1 VTNGA
6 NPPSP
11 AVRGSAAAARAAL
24 MRRALLVSDIASTA
38 AAMWIV
44 FSLYQD
50 GINLTQIIALPCAV
64 AFFAKLYGLYDN
76 DEVRIRHATLDEVWQ
91 IAACIASL
99 AVIGALIE
107 QLALPGGQRLTF
119 LAAIAVA
126 IVLGRGITRRLVVAA
141 TPPERCVLVGSE
153 ADFEILSRRFER
165 SHHYKAVIVDRL
177 ELNEELL
184 RDTDEARE
192 MLRDLVAAHRA
203 ERVIVVSKNISNAGV
218 ERALITAG
226 LNVSIAPSFIE
237 IVGNSFVVDDLS
249 GMKLLGVRK
258 PALSRSSLA
267 IKRTFDLALTIPGLI
282 LISPL
287 LILITVAIRISS
299 SGPALYR
306 QRRIG
311 RHGYEFTIYKFRS
324 MVEDAH
330 SSRSL
335 LKKLNEADD
344 GLFKIA
350 EDPRV
355 TGVGKLIRKTGLDEL
370 PQLFNVLGGSMSLV
384 GPRPLIPEEDARLK
398 GWERFRQNVPPGM
411 TGPWQIGGSSKIPI
425 NEMAALDYRYAT
437 DWSLWVDIKL
447 LLRTVIFVLG
457 RHSL

>member
-1 VTNGA
+1 
-6 NPPSP
+6 
-11 AVRGSAAAARAAL
+11 
-24 MRRALLVSDIASTA
+24 
-38 AAMWIV
+38 
-44 FSLYQD
+44 
-50 GINLTQIIALPCAV
+50 
-64 AFFAKLYGLYDN
+64 
-76 DEVRIRHATLDEVWQ
+76 
-91 IAACIASL
+91 
-99 AVIGALIE
+99 
-107 QLALPGGQRLTF
+107 
-119 LAAIAVA
+119 
-126 IVLGRGITRRLVVAA
+126 
-141 TPPERCVLVGSE
+141 
-153 ADFEILSRRFER
+153 
-165 SHHYKAVIVDRL
+165 
-177 ELNEELL
+177 
-184 RDTDEARE
+184 
-192 MLRDLVAAHRA
+192 
-203 ERVIVVSKNISNAGV
+203 
-218 ERALITAG
+218 
-226 LNVSIAPSFIE
+226 
-237 IVGNSFVVDDLS
+237 
-249 GMKLLGVRK
+249 MKLLGVRK

-299 SGPALYR
+299 PGPALYR

-398 GWERFRQNVPPGM
+398 GWERFRQNVPPGI

-447 LLRTVIFVLG
+447 LLRTMIFVLG